1 MVPRV
6 NRSKLQKSISRA
18 LAAALLISIFIGLV
32 IWQLQRAAD
41 LQELQKPV
49 IDKPAISLLDI
60 AKPGVAL
67 SGSAPNQI
75 VKFFGSY
82 VASFIAPNQLGR
94 GNTRESWE
102 VGIVEMGANHQ
113 KEIEFLCEIAK
124 PDYGYITNF
133 GKAHLEGFGGVEGV
147 IKGKSEMYNF
157 LYKNHK
163 TAFVNLNDPIQVEKT
178 GKINSFTFGL
188 NIPNADVIIN
198 SITANPFVEVEFN
211 NIKITSNLIGLYNSN
226 NINAAISSGS
236 YKTDIETIFLEHLES
251 IISAALKD
259 LVIDTTNVFV
269 TKIHVRGINSY
280 EDYKISKDKLLKL
293 IAISDLEILS
303 FKNNTIEYKA
313 TIMGDMNSLQRDVQN
328 NSFFDINNLN
338 KSEAL
343 NLVYLK

>member
-1 MVPRV
+1 MHNNFIKHFIVVLIIFSNLSFGKEFNELFTIYEPIENSSSIESSINSSFNNLIFRV
-6 NRSKLQKSISRA
+6 SGSNSPSNIWKIINSSSSRKDFITSYSIKNYDGNSFLEVKFNQDKVISKFKELSIPIISHSRPVIFFLIEVESGSETSYFISQESNTA
-18 LAAALLISIFIGLV
+18 IDNIFINTLDRISKQRGIFLELPIFDLEDQRILSDSNILSSPKEYLISKYDF
-32 IWQLQRAAD
+32 D
-41 LQELQKPV
+41 N
-49 IDKPAISLLDI
+49 LLDI
-60 AKPGVAL
+60 KLINLGFNEWSF
-67 SGSAPNQI
+67 SG
-75 VKFFGSY
+75 
-82 VASFIAPNQLGR
+82 
-94 GNTRESWE
+94 
-102 VGIVEMGANHQ
+102 
-113 KEIEFLCEIAK
+113 
-124 PDYGYITNF
+124 D
-133 GKAHLEGFGGVEGV
+133 
-147 IKGKSEMYNF
+147 
-157 LYKNHK
+157 
-163 TAFVNLNDPIQVEKT
+163 
-178 GKINSFTFGL
+178 
-188 NIPNADVIIN
+188 
-198 SITANPFVEVEFN
+198 
-211 NIKITSNLIGLYNSN
+211 
-226 NINAAISSGS
+226 INAAISSGS

>member
-1 MVPRV
+1 MHNNFIKHFIVGLIIFSNLSFGKEFNELFTIYEPIENSSSIESSINSSFNNLIFRV
-6 NRSKLQKSISRA
+6 SGSNSPSNIWKIINSGSSRKDFITSYSIKNYDGNSFLEVKFNQDKVISKFKE
-18 LAAALLISIFIGLV
+18 LLIPIISHSRPVIFFLIEVESGSETSYFISQESNTAFDNIFINTLDR
-32 IWQLQRAAD
+32 LSKQRGIFLELPIFD
-41 LQELQKPV
+41 LEDQRILSDSNILSSPKEYL
-49 IDKPAISLLDI
+49 ISKYDFDNLLDI
-60 AKPGVAL
+60 KLINLGFNEWSF
-67 SGSAPNQI
+67 SG
-75 VKFFGSY
+75 
-82 VASFIAPNQLGR
+82 
-94 GNTRESWE
+94 
-102 VGIVEMGANHQ
+102 
-113 KEIEFLCEIAK
+113 
-124 PDYGYITNF
+124 D
-133 GKAHLEGFGGVEGV
+133 
-147 IKGKSEMYNF
+147 
-157 LYKNHK
+157 
-163 TAFVNLNDPIQVEKT
+163 
-178 GKINSFTFGL
+178 
-188 NIPNADVIIN
+188 
-198 SITANPFVEVEFN
+198 
-211 NIKITSNLIGLYNSN
+211 
-226 NINAAISSGS
+226 INAAISSGS